1 MLVYR
6 VEHKK
11 TGTGPYVS
19 CSLPHEAQPMART
32 LNSAHG
38 GSIRHPVISWQESI
52 SFTRDMYCGFTCMEK
67 LLQWFGEFTPKLGRY
82 GFVIRVYETKSVFF
96 TRSGLQIAFRKKGKK
111 IVREI
116 SL

>member
-19 CSLPHEAQPMART
+19 GMLPPQSQGIARE
-32 LNSAHG
+32 LNSAHSG
-38 GSIRHPVISWQESI
+38 CSMHPVVTWEIEH
-52 SFTRDMYCGFTCMEK
+52 FNRDMYCGFSCIEK
-67 LLQWFGEFTPKLGRY
+67 LLQWFRGYTPRLGVH
-82 GFVIRVYETKSVFF
+82 GFVIRVYEAKTVFF
-96 TRSGLQIAFRKKGKK
+96 APSGLQIAFRKRGKK